1 MTGAFSGP
9 KTTGLNLYAMKVEIV
24 NHFTPDGRE
33 YIEWDLYDGPD
44 GIDHAHGYATDLV
57 QAFSKI
63 FEWRERIGAD
73 YNEFHNNDETLH

>member
-1 MTGAFSGP
+1 MR
-9 KTTGLNLYAMKVEIV
+9 VEIV

-33 YIEWDLYDGPD
+33 YIEWDLYDGPN

-73 YNEFHNNDETLH
+73 YTAEVMADMDTLQKFTQQNETN